1 MKKIIVFTL
10 SAVICQSCYTRI
22 GDLNMASN
30 RNVES
35 SVNYVLKEKYVI
47 AKGKSKTGDALE
59 VALDNAVKKI
69 DGGEFMKNV
78 KISVKN
84 NGRKVK
90 VEGDVWGL

>member
-1 MKKIIVFTL
+1 
-10 SAVICQSCYTRI
+10 
-22 GDLNMASN
+22 MASN

-90 VEGDVWGL
+90 VEGDFGGL